1 MLNKLFSKLGNFIG
15 FQSKENPQQVQINLT
30 GNPKV
35 DIKRIERRKRCLRNE
50 TVFGAKRGTK
60 AHRRF
65 YYLYNPGYFTAK

>member
-35 DIKRIERRKRCLRNE
+35 D
-50 TVFGAKRGTK
+50 V
-60 AHRRF
+60 
-65 YYLYNPGYFTAK
+65 